1 MDWKLIMTTEHSK
14 KINLRGWA
22 QFPEE
27 GQGQEEKVL
36 FIVWLLHPVWLRKA
50 VLTTACAGHGPPWS
64 SSTVAWTLVYPP
76 PCLLDTSVLPCLLA
90 SVQNLTWDAPGET
103 TGWQLKSS
111 STLLFT
117 LLAPNIIPNNSVPDV
132 VETSEFLNN
141 SHFLVTLTSS
151 LVRCQS
157 QGELFCN

>member
-64 SSTVAWTLVYPP
+64 SSTVAWTLYP

-111 STLLFT
+111 STFLFT
-117 LLAPNIIPNNSVPDV
+117 LLAPNIKTTPFQMLQRRQSFWTVAI
-132 VETSEFLNN
+132 
-141 SHFLVTLTSS
+141 FLVTLTSS

>member
-1 MDWKLIMTTEHSK
+1 MSSIS
-14 KINLRGWA
+14 RGGTGTRGKGTFYSLA
-22 QFPEE
+22 FTPSVTEE
-27 GQGQEEKVL
+27 GSVDHSL
-36 FIVWLLHPVWLRKA
+36 CWTWPPLILLHSCLDTS
-50 VLTTACAGHGPPWS
+50 L
-64 SSTVAWTLVYPP
+64 PP